1 MAQHAI
7 WSQPSFNFSTPIRGC
22 SDPTQDLELSIVQP
36 LAALDEKPAEGPG
49 NGNNMN
55 GVDFSFEALTPT
67 AFLRRAAR
75 VYGDRV
81 GVIDGDVR
89 FSYAQFLHRAL
100 KFAGALKGLGVAPG
114 DRVALLAGNSHVMLA
129 AHYAVPFA
137 GAALVAL
144 NTRITPADTVY
155 ILQHSGSSI
164 LIYDTEF
171 AAMAKQAAA
180 DSSTGIRLVCAGGAG
195 DELEALIDAATAF
208 SLPVSDERGLLA
220 INYTSGTTARP
231 KGVMYHHRGAYLQSL
246 AMALHMGVDRDSVF
260 LWTLPMFHCNGWCFS
275 WAVTAVGGVHLCL
288 PRLEPGLIWKH
299 MRESGV
305 THFCAAPTV
314 LTMTIWDPE
323 AGKGKPP
330 RPVRIGT
337 GGSPPTPAL
346 LERLDDLGMD
356 ITHLYGLTETYGPC
370 VVCEWRSEWMTLS
383 IPEQARLKSR
393 QGVGNVISCEVRV
406 VDGQGQDVP
415 ADAQTMGEIAMRG
428 NNLMLGYYQDAAATS
443 NACPDGW
450 FRTGDLGVMHPDF
463 YIELRDRAKDIII
476 SGGENISSVEIEQA
490 LATHP
495 AVLEAAVVAAKDEK
509 WGEVPVAFVALR
521 ENATATGAEL
531 TDHVRTQLARF
542 KAPKRI
548 IFGPLPKTSTGKV
561 QKNLL
566 RDRLKQPSST
576 A

>member
-1 MAQHAI
+1 M
-7 WSQPSFNFSTPIRGC
+7 NST
-22 SDPTQDLELSIVQP
+22 
-36 LAALDEKPAEGPG
+36 APA
-49 NGNNMN
+49 
-55 GVDFSFEALTPT
+55 DFSFEPLTPT

-81 GVIDGDVR
+81 GVIDGDRR
-89 FSYAQFLHRAL
+89 FTYAQFLQRCL
-100 KFAGALKGLGVAPG
+100 KFAGALQAMGVAPG
-114 DRVALLAGNSHVMLA
+114 DRVAVLAGNSHAMLA

-144 NTRITPADTVY
+144 NTRITPADTAY
-155 ILQHSGSSI
+155 ILGHSGSSV
-164 LIYDTEF
+164 LICDSEF
-171 AAMAKQAAA
+171 AAAAEQAAA
-180 DSSTGIRLVCAGGAG
+180 GVDSRLRVVCAGGLG
-195 DELEALIDAATAF
+195 DELEALIERAAPF
-208 SLPVSDERGLLA
+208 SVPVGDERALLA

-288 PRLEPGLIWKH
+288 PRLEPGLIWQH
-299 MRESGV
+299 MRSSGV

-314 LTMTIWDPE
+314 LTMTIWDPQ
-323 AGKGKPP
+323 AGKLP

-337 GGSPPTPAL
+337 GGAPPTPAL
-346 LERLDDLGMD
+346 LERLAELGMD

-370 VVCEWRSEWMTLS
+370 VVCEWRSDWAALS

-393 QGVGNVISCEVRV
+393 QGVGNVVSCQVRV
-406 VDGQGQDVP
+406 VDVDGNDVP

-428 NNLMLGYYQDAAATS
+428 NNLMLGYYRDDEATKK
-443 NACPDGW
+443 ACPDGW
-450 FRTGDLGVMHPDF
+450 FRTGDLGVMYPDF

-476 SGGENISSVEIEQA
+476 SGGENISSVEIEHA
-490 LATHP
+490 LASHP
-495 AVLEAAVVAAKDEK
+495 AVLEVAVVAAPDEK

-521 ENATATGAEL
+521 EGAAATAAEL
-531 TDHVRTQLARF
+531 TDHVRAQLARF

-548 IFGPLPKTSTGKV
+548 VFGPLPKTATGKV

-566 RDRLKQPSST
+566 REHLKQE

>member
-1 MAQHAI
+1 M
-7 WSQPSFNFSTPIRGC
+7 NR
-22 SDPTQDLELSIVQP
+22 
-36 LAALDEKPAEGPG
+36 AE
-49 NGNNMN
+49 
-55 GVDFSFEALTPT
+55 FSFEPLTPT
-67 AFLRRAAR
+67 SFLRRAAR
-75 VYGDRV
+75 VHGDRI

-100 KFAGALKGLGVAPG
+100 KFAGALNALGVAPG

-144 NTRITPADTVY
+144 NTRITAADTGF
-155 ILQHSGSSI
+155 ILGHSGSSV
-164 LIYDTEF
+164 LVYDAEF
-171 AAMAKQAAA
+171 AAAAKQAAA
-180 DSSTGIRLVCAGGAG
+180 DIGSSIRFVCAGGPD
-195 DELEALIDAATAF
+195 DELEALIEAAPEF
-208 SLPVSDERGLLA
+208 SLPVADERGLLA

-288 PRLEPGLIWKH
+288 PRLEPRLIWKH

-330 RPVRIGT
+330 RAVRIGT
-337 GGSPPTPAL
+337 GGAPPTPAL
-346 LERLDDLGMD
+346 LQRLAELGMD

-370 VVCEWRSEWMTLS
+370 VVCEWRSEWTSLPL
-383 IPEQARLKSR
+383 PEQARLKSR

-406 VDGQGQDVP
+406 VDDQGRDVP
-415 ADAQTMGEIAMRG
+415 ADAQTMGEIALRG
-428 NNLMLGYYQDAAATS
+428 NNVMLGYYLDDEATQK
-443 NACPDGW
+443 ACPDGW
-450 FRTGDLGVMHPDF
+450 FRTGDLGVMHPDY

-476 SGGENISSVEIEQA
+476 SGGENISSVEIEQS
-490 LATHP
+490 LASHP
-495 AVLEAAVVAAKDEK
+495 AVFEAAVVAAADEK

-521 ENATATGAEL
+521 EHVTATSAEL
-531 TDHVRTQLARF
+531 IDHVRTQLARF

-548 IFGPLPKTSTGKV
+548 VFGPLPKTATGKV

-566 RDRLKQPSST
+566 RDRLKQ
-576 A
+576 AA